1 MGISSGFAPA
11 TLVVHLKLTPVGQR
25 AGPQSINRVG
35 FSRSVCRRLLS
46 GLIVVVVGVASSGDL
61 PAQGTADYMH
71 RGHGFVEDDAL
82 ISLFRT
88 VLVQANA
95 GDWNEVAR
103 KIHTLDPQLDRYH
116 TLFNVDAKTKLERS
130 IAQRDGNSTA
140 RYLAEV
146 VYLGMREE
154 FYVIAENKMSDVVEA
169 KSRLLR
175 AKLYYDRVLAGNV
188 MRRNAERHERIDAQF
203 VLAEAALGNPA
214 LFIDLPV
221 MESDLR
227 GFQNATH
234 AIEREIQSVYT
245 YFGK

>member
-1 MGISSGFAPA
+1 M
-11 TLVVHLKLTPVGQR
+11 
-25 AGPQSINRVG
+25 G
-35 FSRSVCRRLLS
+35 FSRSVFRGLLG
-46 GLIVVVVGVASSGDL
+46 GLIVVVMGFASSGDL

-82 ISLFRT
+82 ISLFRS
-88 VLVQANA
+88 VLVHANV
-95 GDWNEVAR
+95 GDWSEVAR
-103 KIHTLDPQLDRYH
+103 KIQTLDPQLDRYH
-116 TLFNVDAKTKLERS
+116 TLFNVDAKTQLQRS
-130 IAQRDGNSTA
+130 IAQRDANSTA
-140 RYLAEV
+140 RYLAEI

-154 FYVIAENKMSDVVEA
+154 FYVIADNKMSDVIEA

-188 MRRNAERHERIDAQF
+188 MRRNAERHERIAAQF

-214 LFIDLPV
+214 LFIDLPI

-227 GFQNATH
+227 GFQNATR
-234 AIEREIQSVYT
+234 AIEQEIQSVYT